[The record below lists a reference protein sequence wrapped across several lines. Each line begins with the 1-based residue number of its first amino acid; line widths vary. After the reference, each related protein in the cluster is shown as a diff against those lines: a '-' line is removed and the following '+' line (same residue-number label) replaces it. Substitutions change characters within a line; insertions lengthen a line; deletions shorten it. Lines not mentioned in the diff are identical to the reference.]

1 MMANQETA
9 NANGQRGATLLE
21 FALILPA
28 LLLVIFGVLDLGFA
42 IYAQNTMSLAT
53 REGARVGIVNPDTNA
68 IKQRVRDKAFAL
80 SLGEVHVCYNT
91 SSTGFCGVDSGTRVV
106 STTFGVTLTVS
117 AVYTYTPF
125 TPVIGDLLGNG
136 GLLLKSQSSMIVEC
150 QFCN

>member
-1 MMANQETA
+1 MLPRETR
-9 NANGQRGATLLE
+9 NENGERGATLLE
-21 FALILPA
+21 FALISP
-28 LLLVIFGVLDLGFA
+28 LLLLIIFGVLDLGFA

-68 IKQRVRDKAFAL
+68 IKQRVVDKAFAL

-91 SSTGFCGVDSGTRVV
+91 TGFCSTDTGTRNPPSVMA
-106 STTFGVTLTVS
+106 VTLTVS

-136 GLLLKSQSSMIVEC
+136 GMRMVSQSSMIVEC
-150 QFCN
+150 QQCQ